1 MFSFCEFL
9 LNSKHPDAMIDE
21 VLAPNRNVSYLFM
34 ANIAQIKIL
43 TVKSNL
49 FLNY

>member
-1 MFSFCEFL
+1 MLSFCGFL
-9 LNSKHPDAMIDE
+9 LNSKHPDDMIDE

-43 TVKSNL
+43 AIKSNL
-49 FLNY
+49 SLNY